1 MFKLFSRLKRWI
13 PIHGMLSVNTIQ
25 VSEGTIFMHI
35 QENERKKPFRCS
47 ECAKSFRFQSH
58 VKEHFESVHEGKRH
72 KCSLCDSNFSRMGT
86 LKRHISTLH
95 TVHEGKRHKCLL
107 CDSNFSREGTLKRHI
122 STLHKDNTSYNC
134 SKCEARFFAESK
146 LEYHIASVHE
156 GRKTEKKYK
165 IQNESAHEKK
175 NQKNRSTFRC
185 EVCNLNVVPKEI
197 INHLKTAHKKEI
209 KYRMDSESKE
219 SEESESEEFEAERS
233 ESEEQL
239 TLN

>member
-1 MFKLFSRLKRWI
+1 MDTNPWD
-13 PIHGMLSVNTIQ
+13 VNT
-25 VSEGTIFMHI
+25 I

-47 ECAKSFRFQSH
+47 VCEKSYRFQSH

-72 KCSLCDSNFSRMGT
+72 KCS
-86 LKRHISTLH
+86 
-95 TVHEGKRHKCLL
+95 L

-134 SKCEARFFAESK
+134 SKCEAIFFAESK

-156 GRKTEKKYK
+156 GRKAERKYE

-175 NQKNRSTFRC
+175 NPKSRSAFRC
-185 EVCNLNVVPKEI
+185 EVCNLNVVPKDI

-209 KYRMDSESKE
+209 QYRMASE
-219 SEESESEEFEAERS
+219 SEESEWEESEAEGS